1 MLAQA
6 NLIDERYALVRSL
19 GAGGFAEVWLA
30 DDLRQHRQVALKL
43 PRGQRSALASAA
55 TSPASREF
63 ALAARLE
70 HPHIVRVL
78 GTGESEGEP
87 YLVLEYVD
95 GPSLRER
102 LRDGRPL
109 SIPEVQRLAGELTSA
124 LAHAHSRGILHNDI
138 KPENILLGPN
148 GAKLTDF
155 GAAAGMLT
163 TVTAAAPGDFAATI
177 AYLAPEVLQGEQA
190 TPASD
195 IYALGLVLYE
205 AAAGRLPWNGSTAA
219 ALAGQRMAAP
229 APSLETFVPEAPA
242 TLSEALSRALWAEP
256 AGRFQHAE
264 EFGLALRGAEPT
276 VVIRRP
282 APTITKPATS
292 AAAVA
297 APVAPRPVQKARKSP
312 AKGAT
317 VAGVP
322 PVRRTP
328 RWLPAAGLLGGG
340 LAGAVGLA
348 GLLGAGDGQFDAF
361 REDQKPTATPKVEL
375 VVSEPTPTATA
386 TSVPPTA
393 TPPPATP
400 TKRPPVIITIPGLG
414 GDNDRDKPGN
424 DKKNEKKDD
433 DKDDD

>member
-43 PRGQRSALASAA
+43 PRGQRSGIASAA
-55 TSPASREF
+55 PSPPSREF

-78 GTGESEGEP
+78 GAGESEGEP

-102 LRDGRPL
+102 LRDVGPL

-124 LAHAHSRGILHNDI
+124 LAHAHSLGILHNDI

-155 GAAAGMLT
+155 GAAAGLLT
-163 TVTAAAPGDFAATI
+163 TVTTAAPGDFAATI
-177 AYLAPEVLQGEQA
+177 AYLAPEVLQGEQP

-205 AAAGRLPWNGSTAA
+205 AAAGRLPWAGSTAA

-229 APSLETFVPEAPA
+229 APPLERLVPNAPA
-242 TLSEALSRALWAEP
+242 ALSEALSRALWVEP
-256 AGRFQHAE
+256 PGRFQHAE
-264 EFGLALRGAEPT
+264 EFALALRGAEPT

-282 APTITKPATS
+282 IPATPKPATAPL
-292 AAAVA
+292 AAATAVA
-297 APVAPRPVQKARKSP
+297 SPSVQKPRKPSAKRTPAPVAPPS
-312 AKGAT
+312 
-317 VAGVP
+317 
-322 PVRRTP
+322 RRIP

-340 LAGAVGLA
+340 LAGVLGLA
-348 GLLGAGDGQFDAF
+348 GLVGTGDGRLDAF
-361 REDQKPTATPKVEL
+361 REREKATATPKVEL
-375 VVSEPTPTATA
+375 VSSQPTPTATSA
-386 TSVPPTA
+386 PPTA

-400 TKRPPVIITIPGLG
+400 TKRPILIIPGLG
-414 GDNDRDKPGN
+414 GNNDRDKPGN
-424 DKKNEKKDD
+424 DKKDDKKDG
-433 DKDDD
+433 DDD